1 MNDNHDSV
9 RVRVTQ
15 KLQLGGLLGGAL
27 LLAAAL
33 AAPQQVATAR
43 LDTRAQVASPDTVVV
58 SSWPTYHADA
68 IANGDAPPGLDFSSL
83 THAWTSP
90 NLNGEIYGEPLI
102 EDGRVIVATE
112 DDIVYALNAQN
123 GGVLWARHVAT
134 AVASSELPCGDISPV
149 VGITS
154 TPVVDPSRGE
164 VFVVADEAA
173 SGGASH
179 HLVGLSLSTGA
190 VELNQAIDPP
200 GSQPLNQLQRPG
212 LALDDGEVIVGF
224 GGNDGDCAYYHGW
237 VASVPETGGN
247 AHYFEVDAA
256 NGDDQGAVWMGGA
269 SPDVD
274 AQGNVWVSAGNGS
287 VSNPSAPYDDSDSVL
302 ELSSTMHLEQYFAPS
317 TWASD
322 NGSDLDLGS
331 SSPAL
336 LTDGLAVQIGKSGT
350 AYLLR
355 QSHLGGIGGQLT
367 KASVCSGESLGG
379 DATSG
384 GDVFVPCSSGVL
396 ALAVGA
402 SPPSLRTLW
411 TFGRSSGPPI
421 IAGGLV
427 WTESQSGELFGLNP
441 QNGNPEVQLP
451 GPGNT
456 ANHFPTPSA
465 ADGLLLAASANNL
478 IAYRGPEGLPPGPTA
493 GTQHGYRL
501 AASDGGVFDF
511 GGAPYRGSMGGR
523 HLNAPIVGMATTP
536 DGGGYWLVASD
547 GGIFSFGDAHYHG
560 SMGGRHLNE
569 PVVGMAATSDGGGYW
584 LVASD
589 GGIFSF
595 GDAHYHGSMG
605 GRHLNEPVVGM
616 AATSDGGGYWL
627 VASDGGIF
635 SFGDAHFEGSM
646 GGRHLDAPVVGIA
659 SDPKSHGYWMVGA
672 DSGVFA
678 FDAPYAG
685 SLSGLAPGS
694 HIVGIASTPTGLG
707 YWLAADNGGVFTFG
721 DAAYDGSMGS
731 TRLVAPIV
739 AVSHL
744 VA

>member
-1 MNDNHDSV
+1 MNVS
-9 RVRVTQ
+9 Q
-15 KLQLGGLLGGAL
+15 KWKLGSLLGGGLLV
-27 LLAAAL
+27 LAATL
-33 AAPQQVATAR
+33 VVPQQAATAR
-43 LDTRAQVASPDTVVV
+43 VDTLAGRVSPDSVVV
-58 SSWPTYHADA
+58 SNWPTYHANA
-68 IANGDAPPGLDFSSL
+68 VANGDAPPGLDFSSL

-90 NLNGEIYGEPLI
+90 SLNGEIYGEPLV
-102 EDGRVIVATE
+102 EGGRVIVATE
-112 DDIVYALNAQN
+112 DDVVYALSAQS
-123 GGVLWARHVAT
+123 GGVLWAHHIAT
-134 AVASSELPCGDISPV
+134 AVAASELPCGDISPV

-154 TPVVDPSRGE
+154 TPVIDPTRGE
-164 VFVVADEAA
+164 VFVVADEATRG
-173 SGGASH
+173 GGASH
-179 HLVGLSLSTGA
+179 HLVGLSLSSGA
-190 VELNQAIDPP
+190 VEVNQAIDAP
-200 GSQPLNQLQRPG
+200 GSLPLNELQRPG

-237 VASVPETGGN
+237 VAAVPEVGGK
-247 AHYFEVDAA
+247 AHYFEVDSAS
-256 NGDDQGAVWMGGA
+256 GDDQGAVWMGGA

-274 AQGNVWVSAGNGS
+274 ANGDVWVSAGNGS
-287 VSNPSAPYDDSDSVL
+287 VNNPAEPYDDSDSVL
-302 ELSSTMHLEQYFAPS
+302 ELSSSMHLEQFFAPS

-355 QSHLGGIGGQLT
+355 QSHLGGIGGQIA

-379 DATSG
+379 DATNG
-384 GDVFVPCSSGVL
+384 GDVFVPCSSGLL
-396 ALAVGA
+396 ALAV
-402 SPPSLRTLW
+402 PSLHTLW
-411 TFGRSSGPPI
+411 TFSRSSGPPI

-427 WTESQSGELFGLNP
+427 WTESHSGELFGLNP
-441 QNGNPEVQLP
+441 ANGDPEVQLL
-451 GPGNT
+451 GPGNA
-456 ANHFPTPSA
+456 ANHFPTPTA
-465 ADGLLLAASANNL
+465 ADGLLLAASANNV

-511 GGAPYRGSMGGR
+511 GGASYRGSMGGR

-536 DGGGYWLVASD
+536 NGGGYWLVASD
-547 GGIFSFGDAHYHG
+547 GGIFSFGDARYEG
-560 SMGGRHLNE
+560 SMGARHLN
-569 PVVGMAATSDGGGYW
+569 A
-584 LVASD
+584 
-589 GGIFSF
+589 
-595 GDAHYHGSMG
+595 
-605 GRHLNEPVVGM
+605 PVVGM

-659 SDPKSHGYWMVGA
+659 ADPKSHGYWMVGA
-672 DSGVFA
+672 DSCVFA
-678 FDAPYAG
+678 LDAPFAG

-694 HIVGIASTPTGLG
+694 RIVGIASTPTGLG
-707 YWLAADNGGVFTFG
+707 YWLVADNGAVFNFG

-731 TRLVAPIV
+731 ARLAAPIV
-739 AVSHL
+739 AVSRL

>member
-1 MNDNHDSV
+1 MARSRFAGV
-9 RVRVTQ
+9 
-15 KLQLGGLLGGAL
+15 
-27 LLAAAL
+27 LAVAQ
-33 AAPQQVATAR
+33 PATAEH
-43 LDTRAQVASPDTVVV
+43 LDADAVAAVPHGVVV
-58 SSWPTYHADA
+58 SNWPTYHADP

-83 THAWTSP
+83 TRAWTSP
-90 NLNGEIYGEPLI
+90 GLNGEIYGEPLV
-102 EDGRVIVATE
+102 EEGRVIVATE
-112 DDIVYALNAQN
+112 SDTVYTLNAQS
-123 GGVLWARHVAT
+123 GGVLWAHHVGT
-134 AVASSELPCGDISPV
+134 PVPASHLPCGDISPV

-173 SGGASH
+173 GAGAVH
-179 HLVGLSLSTGA
+179 RLVGLSLSSGA

-200 GSQPLNQLQRPG
+200 GSQPLDQLQRPG
-212 LALDDGEVIVGF
+212 LALDDGDVIVGF

-237 VASVPETGGN
+237 VASVPEGGGKS
-247 AHYFEVDAA
+247 HYFEVDSAS
-256 NGDDQGAVWMGGA
+256 GDDQGAVWMGGA

-274 AQGNVWVSAGNGS
+274 AHGNVWVSAGNGS
-287 VSNPSAPYDDSDSVL
+287 VHNSALPYDDSDSVL

-336 LTDGLAVQIGKSGT
+336 LTDGLAVQIGKSGI

-355 QSHLGGIGGQLT
+355 QSHLGGIGGQIA
-367 KASVCSGESLGG
+367 KASVCSGVTDGG

-384 GDVFVPCSSGVL
+384 GIVFAPCSAGVM
-396 ALAVGA
+396 ALAVDA
-402 SPPSLRTLW
+402 SPPSLHVEW
-411 TFGRSSGPPI
+411 TFGRSNGPPI

-427 WTESQSGELFGLNP
+427 WTESESGELFGLDP
-441 QNGNPEVQLP
+441 SNGKLEVQLA
-451 GPGNT
+451 GAGSV

-465 ADGLLLAASANNL
+465 ADGLLLAPSTDQV
-478 IAYRGPEGLPPGPTA
+478 IAYRGPEGLPPGPTT

-501 AASDGGVFDF
+501 VASDGGIFDF
-511 GGAPYRGSMGGR
+511 GGASYKGSMGGR
-523 HLNAPIVGMATTP
+523 HLNEPIVGMAATA

-547 GGIFSFGDAHYHG
+547 GGIFSFGDAHYKG

-569 PVVGMAATSDGGGYW
+569 PIVGMAATADGGGYW

-595 GDAHYHGSMG
+595 GDAHYKGSMG
-605 GRHLNEPVVGM
+605 GRHLNEPIVGM
-616 AATSDGGGYWL
+616 AATADGGGYWL

-635 SFGDAHFEGSM
+635 SFGDAHYEGSM

-659 SDPKSHGYWMVGA
+659 SDPKSHGYWLVGA

-685 SLSGLAPGS
+685 SLTGLAPNS
-694 HIVGIASTPTGLG
+694 HIVGIAATPTGLG
-707 YWLAADNGGVFTFG
+707 YWLAADNGGVFAFG
-721 DAAYDGSMGS
+721 DASYDGSMGS
-731 TRLVAPIV
+731 VRLVAPIV

-744 VA
+744 VP